1 MKTKTQLSALVLII
15 TMMFA
20 SSTFA
25 NNKSFDFEEESYID
39 DIPFNTEWVVSEL
52 MTLSYD
58 FEDEDI
64 TFNTAHV
71 VANYNYRLST
81 EVVFEIE
88 EKDNINDIPFN
99 SEWIANELLSEPVD
113 FEEESYVDDIPF
125 DTKYISET
133 IAFRYALSMDHAYV
147 YLTFW

>member
-58 FEDEDI
+58 FEEQRDREGAPVYFVAYAGQREIHAGRYSDEQ
-64 TFNTAHV
+64 
-71 VANYNYRLST
+71 RR
-81 EVVFEIE
+81 
-88 EKDNINDIPFN
+88 P
-99 SEWIANELLSEPVD
+99 
-113 FEEESYVDDIPF
+113 
-125 DTKYISET
+125 
-133 IAFRYALSMDHAYV
+133 RRR
-147 YLTFW
+147 